1 MANCR
6 RDTLW
11 QNMLLPNPN
20 PDDSPYP
27 GNAPTSRRKHRSGWS
42 TAQPSGDLD
51 VVSRRHQRVTA
62 SSAFDDF
69 DEMLTMVEQV
79 RLTEFDATLAP
90 LTRMPLA
97 WFRSLQRAIINKYKY
112 VSPRFLSFP
121 LSILRVIY
129 IMMFI
134 FALSGRRTVCSR
146 AAIRA
151 SNILSSQT
159 RRVLTCVCW

>member
-42 TAQPSGDLD
+42 TAQPSSDLG
-51 VVSRRHQRVTA
+51 VMTRRHQRVTA

-121 LSILRVIY
+121 LSILRVI
-129 IMMFI
+129 I
-134 FALSGRRTVCSR
+134 S
-146 AAIRA
+146 
-151 SNILSSQT
+151 
-159 RRVLTCVCW
+159 